1 MCFENKKKEND
12 MEVIVSAKTVDE
24 AVALGAKQMGKLPSE
39 VTYVVLEE
47 AKKGFLG
54 MMSKEASVKVV
65 AIETVQD
72 KIVYFLNTL
81 VKDMGVDASAKVSKI
96 EENLSESGT
105 VEKDIYVDIEG
116 KGLGMIIGRHGDV
129 LDSIQY
135 LCNIIAG
142 RFPKSADKHEYVR
155 IVVDVEN
162 YRSKRSDTLKSLA
175 RRMAERVLNS
185 GRSYTLEPMSG
196 YERRIIHSELQ
207 NVNGVYT
214 YSIGTEGDRR
224 VVIAYGEEDSDAE

>member
-1 MCFENKKKEND
+1 

-24 AVALGAKQMGKLPSE
+24 AVALGAKQMGKLLSE
-39 VTYVVLEE
+39 VTYEILEE
-47 AKKGFLG
+47 GKKGFLG

-81 VKDMGVDASAKVSKI
+81 VKDMGVEATAKVAKI

-105 VEKDIYVDIEG
+105 IEKDIYVDIEG
-116 KGLGMIIGRHGDV
+116 KSLGMIIGRHGDV

-175 RRMAERVLNS
+175 RRMAERVLSS
-185 GRSYTLEPMSG
+185 GRNYTLEPMSG
-196 YERRIIHSELQ
+196 YERRIIHSEIQ
-207 NVNGVYT
+207 NVDGVHT

-224 VVIAYGEEDSDAE
+224 VVIAYGDDDGYAE

>member
-1 MCFENKKKEND
+1 

-24 AVALGAKQMGKLPSE
+24 AVALGAKQMGKLLSE
-39 VTYVVLEE
+39 VTYEILEE
-47 AKKGFLG
+47 GKKGFLG

-105 VEKDIYVDIEG
+105 IEKDIYVDIEG

-175 RRMAERVLNS
+175 RRMAERVLSS
-185 GRSYTLEPMSG
+185 GRNYTLEPMSG
-196 YERRIIHSELQ
+196 YERRIIHSEIQ
-207 NVNGVYT
+207 NVDGVHT

-224 VVIAYGEEDSDAE
+224 VVIAYGDDDGYAE